1 MGASKDIVR
10 KQIDDLKNYTDTVAA
25 VHLLKEVVTSGAVVT
40 IGRAQEIIAIENK
53 EKDPKIGN
61 VVKAILQ
68 SAGNPGEST
77 KWVKKDDEKQH
88 LEAAITIG
96 GAVYTIDLVFD
107 GYDSVVDTTQNYTV
121 NITSKLNSE
130 VSRGKLF
137 FDHDHTATVKLTYD
151 KDGDLRAVTH
161 KGLAVDTKSFVPY
174 AYQNEI
180 LAKFHD
186 SLKAGQEQRLA
197 VMGTGSGK
205 SIVMA
210 GIAQAVGRTVMIV
223 PDETLVKQQI
233 KETTDLLSA
242 GVVNGVKVAPR
253 IFTLDSI
260 KGKVDVL
267 WDALKKDLSDIEEE
281 DILKIKA
288 YFRKVIAGT
297 EPFDQLILQA
307 EHPLFKII
315 ASEISDSMVLIDES
329 HKHTFKPEDTEILK
343 GIQKNNTVLALTATP
358 TSELYD
364 LFKGAP
370 LDDLSL
376 GAAIELGTIRPIKP
390 ELAYLEEGDLV
401 DQAVVHYFDDYY
413 LEAGMMGYVDPVALK
428 KQIIQ
433 AEIGIEDS
441 VAQERAI
448 NQALVLNRIRCQRN
462 MSFSDD
468 KETREKLAGIY
479 QKIANGDRETIEK
492 YQGEVAKLRQKS
504 ECDARLQLAQKFGAV
519 DEIEFRKTVVLP
531 VVNLKQDIDT
541 EQQKDIQRA
550 INSFALALVFNEKQT
565 DIAEKD
571 RTHKFDNYLS
581 EYDQH
586 IVKYKKEVLPE
597 PYATKL
603 ESCETKNR
611 ETLKEALE
619 KLGVPIS
626 NLPAAQKE
634 AITKLILDRAEAIV
648 TKIKGSEP
656 ISEVIK
662 GAPLPNLVTLQ
673 ATENY
678 SGAIDMSTNQTTK
691 DEQIAQIEVGLRTH
705 IVADQV
711 IATGVSIRDILNVQ
725 IINTNSPV
733 IESDINVINGILS
746 GPQATGRCVRNKD
759 TEARVQQYIDQ
770 RYEGKGLILTVHD
783 VIDVKNSAVKAREV
797 LESRE
802 KQAQKE
808 AAVVRLLKT
817 ELKGFDAFTLFQQ
830 CVPLHDRI
838 EGLVKKLDVLDNLL
852 KDKEKSVV
860 TYKLTRD
867 RTEKQ
872 YESQKEYLERDITT
886 LAKELEIIPGRKG
899 KAPETRLPS
908 EYARNAS
915 LYLMWVKITL
925 KQATLNATTEKVR
938 FTLEQINHEI
948 EKLEDAIKEIQV
960 TYEEG
965 SLELQKLRV
974 QEERMIQEIEEA
986 NKRFTSV
993 Q

>member
-1 MGASKDIVR
+1 MG
-10 KQIDDLKNYTDTVAA
+10 Q
-25 VHLLKEVVTSGAVVT
+25 
-40 IGRAQEIIAIENK
+40 
-53 EKDPKIGN
+53 
-61 VVKAILQ
+61 
-68 SAGNPGEST
+68 
-77 KWVKKDDEKQH
+77 KQH

-96 GAVYTIDLVFD
+96 GAVYTVDLIFD

-121 NITSKLNSE
+121 NITSKLNSK

-137 FDHDHTATVKLTYD
+137 FDHDHTATVELTYD
-151 KDGDLRAVTH
+151 KDGDLRAVTK

-186 SLKAGQEQRLA
+186 SLVAKKEQRLA
-197 VMGTGSGK
+197 VMATGSGK

-210 GIAQAVGRTVMIV
+210 GIAQAVGRTIMIV
-223 PDETLVKQQI
+223 PDQTLVKQQI

-242 GVVNGVKVAPR
+242 GIVQGVKVDAPR

-260 KGKVDVL
+260 KGKVDID
-267 WDALKKDLSDIEEE
+267 WDKLINQEKLEELKTQVDMSERAKLSTNWAFLVDKKVIDWDKLDESDVEE
-281 DILKIKA
+281 LKA
-288 YFRKVIAGT
+288 YFAKVVAGT
-297 EPFDQLILQA
+297 EPFDQIILQA
-307 EHPLFKII
+307 EHPLFKIV
-315 ASEISDSMVLIDES
+315 ASEIKDSMVLIDES
-329 HKHTFKPEDTEILK
+329 HKHTFKPQDTEILV
-343 GIQKNNTVLALTATP
+343 GIQKHNTVLALTATP

-364 LFKGAP
+364 LFKGEP

-390 ELAYLEEGDLV
+390 ELAYLKERDLV

-413 LEAGMMGYVDPVALK
+413 LEEGMMGYVDPVALK

-448 NQALVLNRIRCQRN
+448 NQALELNRIRCQRN
-462 MSFSDD
+462 MGFSDD
-468 KETREKLAGIY
+468 KVTREKLAGIY
-479 QKIANGDRETIEK
+479 QKIANGDVPTIEK
-492 YQGEVAKLRQKS
+492 YQDEVAKLRQKS
-504 ECDARLQLAQKFGAV
+504 ECDARLKLTQKFGAV
-519 DEIEFRKTVVLP
+519 DEVEFQKTVAKP
-531 VVNLKQDIDT
+531 VVNLKQDIDK

-550 INSFALALVFNEKQT
+550 INSFALFLVFNEKQV
-565 DIAEKD
+565 DFAEKD
-571 RTHKFDNYLS
+571 RTHKLENYLA
-581 EYDQH
+581 EHDQYV
-586 IVKYKKEVLPE
+586 VKYKKEELPE
-597 PYATKL
+597 PFATKFKKA
-603 ESCETKNR
+603 EVKSR
-611 ETLKEALE
+611 EDLKEALV
-619 KLGVPIS
+619 KSGVPIS
-626 NLPAAQKE
+626 NLPVAQKE
-634 AITKLILDRAEAIV
+634 AITKLILDRAEALV
-648 TKIKGSEP
+648 TKIKGSES
-656 ISEVIK
+656 ISDVIT
-662 GAPLPNLVTLQ
+662 GVTPVDLVALK

-678 SGAIDMSTNQTTK
+678 SDAIDMSTKQSTI

-705 IVADQV
+705 IIADQV

-759 TEARVQQYIDQ
+759 TEARVEQYIDQ

-783 VIDVKNSAVKAREV
+783 VIDAKNSATKAREV
-797 LESRE
+797 LENRE
-802 KQAQKE
+802 KQAKKE

-852 KDKEKSVV
+852 RDKEKSVV
-860 TYKLTRD
+860 THQLTRS

-872 YESQKEYLERDITT
+872 FESRKESLEQDITS
-886 LAKELEIIPGRKG
+886 LARELEIIPGRKG
-899 KAPETRLPS
+899 KAPETRLPT

-925 KQATLNATTEKVR
+925 KQATLNAATEEVR
-938 FTLEQINHEI
+938 STLEQIDHEI
-948 EKLEDAIKEIQV
+948 EKLEEAIKEIQV
-960 TYEEG
+960 TYKEG
-965 SLELQKLRV
+965 SLELEKLRA
-974 QEERMIQEIEEA
+974 QEERMILQIEEA
-986 NKRFTSV
+986 SKQFTSV
-993 Q
+993 

>member
-1 MGASKDIVR
+1 MGASREVVEQ
-10 KQIDDLKNYTDTVAA
+10 QIKDLKDYTDTVAA
-25 VHLLKEVVTSGAVVT
+25 VHLLKEVVTNGAVVT
-40 IGRAQEIIAIENK
+40 IGTAKESIDIENNK
-53 EKDPKIGN
+53 KDPKIGN
-61 VVKAILQ
+61 VVKAILAK
-68 SAGNPGEST
+68 AGKPGEST
-77 KWVKKDDEKQH
+77 KWEDKGDGKPH

-96 GAVYTIDLVFD
+96 GAVYTIDLVYEGND
-107 GYDSVVDTTQNYTV
+107 HTVSTTQNYTV

-151 KDGDLRAVTH
+151 KDGDLRAVTK
-161 KGLAVDTKSFVPY
+161 KGLSVDTKSFVPY

-223 PDETLVKQQI
+223 PDQTLVNQQS
-233 KETTDLLSA
+233 KETTDLLGA
-242 GVVNGVKVAPR
+242 GVVHGVKAVPR
-253 IFTLDSI
+253 VFTLDTL

-267 WDALKKDLSDIEEE
+267 WEALEKDLSDIEEE
-281 DILKIKA
+281 DIQKIKV

-297 EPFDQLILQA
+297 EPFDQVILQA

-315 ASEISDSMVLIDES
+315 ASEINDSMVLIDES
-329 HKHTFKPEDTEILK
+329 HKHTFKPEDAEILK
-343 GIQKNNTVLALTATP
+343 GIKERNSVLALTATP
-358 TSELYD
+358 TSELYE
-364 LFKGAP
+364 LFKGDP

-413 LEAGMMGYVDPVALK
+413 LEEGMIGYVDPLELK
-428 KQIIQ
+428 KQIIK
-433 AEIGIEDS
+433 AETGIEDS

-448 NQALVLNRIRCQRN
+448 NQALALNRIRCQRN

-468 KETREKLAGIY
+468 KETREELAEIY

-492 YQGEVAKLRQKS
+492 YQGDVAKLRQKS
-504 ECDARLQLAQKFGAV
+504 ECDARLKLARKFGAV
-519 DEIEFRKTVVLP
+519 DEVEFRKTVALP
-531 VVNLKQDIDT
+531 VVNLKQDIDK

-550 INSFALALVFNEKQT
+550 INSFALALVFNEKQP

-571 RTHKFDNYLS
+571 RTHKFDNYLT

-603 ESCETKNR
+603 KTAEVKSR
-611 ETLKEALE
+611 EDLKEALE

-626 NLPAAQKE
+626 NLPEAQRE

-656 ISEVIK
+656 ISEVIT
-662 GAPLPNLVTLQ
+662 GAPQPNLVALQ

-678 SGAIDMSTNQTTK
+678 SGAIDMSTTQTTK
-691 DEQIAQIEVGLRTH
+691 DEQLAQIEVGLRTH

-797 LESRE
+797 LENRE
-802 KQAQKE
+802 KQAKKE

-852 KDKEKSVV
+852 RDQEKSVA
-860 TYKLTRD
+860 TYRLTRD

-872 YESQKEYLERDITT
+872 YESRREELEGDITA
-886 LAKELEIIPGRKG
+886 LAKELEIIPGRKD

-925 KQATLNATTEKVR
+925 KKATLNAATEEVR
-938 FTLEQINHEI
+938 STLEQIDHEI
-948 EKLEDAIKEIQV
+948 EKLEDSIKEIQV
-960 TYEEG
+960 TYKEG
-965 SLELQKLRV
+965 SLELEKLRA
-974 QEERMIQEIEEA
+974 QEERMLKQIEEA
-986 NKRFTSV
+986 SRQFSV
-993 Q
+993 